1 MAIKRAV
8 VYMRVSTTEQSIEG
22 VSLDMQESKAK
33 SYCHLNDLFI
43 KNIFS
48 DIASGK
54 TAKRPGLQEALGSC
68 KTGDTLIVYS
78 LSRLSRSVMD
88 TLTIADELTRR
99 GIDFVSLSE
108 RIDTSTPA
116 GRLVLTVLS
125 GMNQWEREQLAER
138 TRDAL
143 QTKRARGERTG
154 AIPYGYKLAED
165 GIHLVKD
172 GMEQLMIDLA
182 KDLKKEGKSLRQIA
196 ERLTLEGFVPKRGKQ
211 WYPQTIKNLL
221 SFQHAAVFDMTYD
234 DRLET
239 VVAARTTEFAAIRE
253 GSQVGQVAFAF

>member
-8 VYMRVSTTEQSIEG
+8 VYTRVSTNEQSIEG

-54 TAKRPGLQEALGSC
+54 TAKRPGLQDALESC

-88 TLTIADELTRR
+88 TLTIADDLTQR

-125 GMNQWEREQLAER
+125 AMSQWEREQLAER
-138 TRDAL
+138 THDAL

-154 AIPYGYKLAED
+154 AIPYGYQLAKD
-165 GIHLVKD
+165 GIHLIKD
-172 GMEQLMIDLA
+172 QMEQVMISLV

-196 ERLTLEGFVPKRGKQ
+196 ERLTLEGFVPKRGKR

-221 SFQHAAVFDMTYD
+221 KFQHAAVFDMTYD
-234 DRLET
+234 DRLGT
-239 VVAARTTEFAAIRE
+239 VAAVRTTKSAAIRE
-253 GSQVGQVAFAF
+253 GGQVGQAVFAF